1 MSTQENKALC
11 ARPHEEIFN
20 QGNLAL
26 ADEIFSPDF
35 TWHEAH
41 LPPLPQGPE
50 STKMFATMLRG
61 AFPDLHLSLEDSV
74 AEGDRVVNRWTF
86 QGTHQGEFYG
96 VAATGKTVT
105 ISGIDIWRVRGGKIV
120 ENQQVVDNLGL
131 LRQLGAVPQPE
142 LAQSH

>member
-1 MSTQENKALC
+1 MSIQENKALC

-20 QGNLAL
+20 QGNLAP

-50 STKMFATMLRG
+50 SIKMFATMLRA
-61 AFPDLHLSLEDSV
+61 AFPDLHLILEDSI
-74 AEGDRVVNRWTF
+74 AEEDRVVNRWTF
-86 QGTHQGEFYG
+86 QGTHHGEFYG
-96 VAATGKTVT
+96 VPPTGKAVR
-105 ISGIDIWRVRGGKIV
+105 ISGIDIWRVEDGKIV

-131 LRQLGAVPQPE
+131 LQQLGAVPQPE
-142 LAQSH
+142 QVGA